1 MASAS
6 AKIAVENNHTRPL
19 VITEPTHDIKG
30 GRHPVVE
37 YMQKQA
43 GRGGGDFVENDC
55 LIGGEEGERVWCITG
70 PNMGGKSTFLR
81 QCALIS
87 ILGQAGFYVP
97 ATEARIGI
105 VDRILSRMG
114 TSDNLTGDQ
123 SSFMVEMKET
133 AGIITCYLMDR
144 DY

>member
-1 MASAS
+1 
-6 AKIAVENNHTRPL
+6 
-19 VITEPTHDIKG
+19 
-30 GRHPVVE
+30 
-37 YMQKQA
+37 
-43 GRGGGDFVENDC
+43 
-55 LIGGEEGERVWCITG
+55 
-70 PNMGGKSTFLR
+70 MGGKSTFLR

-97 ATEARIGI
+97 ATDARIGV

-133 AGIITCYLMDR
+133 AGIG
-144 DY
+144 